1 MEDTKKAMEYRRL
14 GGTGLKV
21 SELCLGCMTFGRE
34 TDEKTAGKIL
44 DRFVEV
50 GGNFLDTANV
60 YAAGASEE
68 ILGRILGERRK
79 DLIVATKVRFNANI
93 FMGKTVAP
101 NQIGLSRG
109 HIMSEVEASLR
120 RLKMDYIDLYQVHS
134 WDFETPIEE
143 TMRAL
148 DDLVRH
154 GKVRYIGA
162 SNFTA
167 WQLMKSL
174 WVSDKHNYA
183 RFDCLQPQYS
193 LISREIEREILPLCR
208 YEGVGVIPWSPLGG
222 GFLTGKYRS
231 GQRPPEDSRLAKMD
245 MWNRLADERN
255 YATLEAVEHVAK
267 ERGRRN
273 LASRAGMGESATRC
287 QLGDLRRAN
296 RRAERAKSRRDRIS
310 ARSRGARGAQQGKR
324 TAARVSRLD
333 AIAAAGLLAAVRESS
348 KERGARF

>member
-1 MEDTKKAMEYRRL
+1 
-14 GGTGLKV
+14 
-21 SELCLGCMTFGRE
+21 MTFGRE

-44 DRFVEV
+44 DRFIEV

-174 WVSDKHNYA
+174 WVSDKHDFA

-255 YATLEAVEHVAK
+255 YKTLEAVEHVAK
-267 ERGRRN
+267 ERGRPISQVA
-273 LASRAGMGESATRC
+273 LAWVNQQPGVSSV
-287 QLGDLRRAN
+287 
-296 RRAERAKSRRDRIS
+296 IY
-310 ARSRGARGAQQGKR
+310 GARTEEQNEQNLGAIGFR
-324 TAARVSRLD
+324 LEAAE
-333 AIAAAGLLAAVRESS
+333 LAALNKASALPPEYPDAMQ
-348 KERGARF
+348 ARLPGYPRR

>member
-1 MEDTKKAMEYRRL
+1 
-14 GGTGLKV
+14 
-21 SELCLGCMTFGRE
+21 MTFGRE
-34 TDEKTAGKIL
+34 TDEKTAAKIL
-44 DRFVEV
+44 DRFIEV

-148 DDLVRH
+148 DDLVRQ

-174 WVSDKHNYA
+174 WVSDKHDYA

-193 LISREIEREILPLCR
+193 LISREIEREVLPLCR
-208 YEGVGVIPWSPLGG
+208 YEAVGVIPWSPLGG

-255 YATLEAVEHVAK
+255 YKTLEAVEHIAK
-267 ERGRRN
+267 ERGRPISQVA
-273 LASRAGMGESATRC
+273 LAWVNQQKGVSSV
-287 QLGDLRRAN
+287 
-296 RRAERAKSRRDRIS
+296 IY
-310 ARSRGARGAQQGKR
+310 GARTEEQNEQNLGAIGFR
-324 TAARVSRLD
+324 LEAAE
-333 AIAAAGLLAAVRESS
+333 LAALDKASALPAEYPTAMQ
-348 KERGARF
+348 ARLPGYPRP

>member
-1 MEDTKKAMEYRRL
+1 
-14 GGTGLKV
+14 
-21 SELCLGCMTFGRE
+21 MTFGRE

-44 DRFVEV
+44 DRFIEV

-68 ILGRILGERRK
+68 ILGRILGDRRK

-174 WVSDKHNYA
+174 WVSDKHDFA

-193 LISREIEREILPLCR
+193 LISREIEREIMPLCR

-255 YATLEAVEHVAK
+255 YATLEAVEQVAK
-267 ERGRRN
+267 ERGRPISQVA
-273 LASRAGMGESATRC
+273 LAWVNQQPGVSSV
-287 QLGDLRRAN
+287 
-296 RRAERAKSRRDRIS
+296 IY
-310 ARSRGARGAQQGKR
+310 GARTEEQNEQNLGAIGFR
-324 TAARVSRLD
+324 LEAAE
-333 AIAAAGLLAAVRESS
+333 LAALS
-348 KERGARF
+348 KASALPPEYPDAMQARLPGYPRQ

>member
-1 MEDTKKAMEYRRL
+1 
-14 GGTGLKV
+14 
-21 SELCLGCMTFGRE
+21 MTFGRE
-34 TDEKTAGKIL
+34 TDEATAGKIL
-44 DRFVEV
+44 DRFIEV

-68 ILGRILGERRK
+68 ILGRIIGERRK
-79 DLIVATKVRFNANI
+79 DLIVATKVRFNANV
-93 FMGKTVAP
+93 FMGKKVAP

-162 SNFTA
+162 SNFAA
-167 WQLMKSL
+167 WQLMESL
-174 WVSDKHNYA
+174 WVSDKHDYA

-208 YEGVGVIPWSPLGG
+208 SEGVGVIPWSPLGG

-231 GQRPPEDSRLAKMD
+231 GEKPPEDSRLAKMD
-245 MWNRLADERN
+245 LWNRLANERN
-255 YATLEAVEHVAK
+255 YRTLEAVEQVAK
-267 ERGRRN
+267 ERGRKISQIA
-273 LASRAGMGESATRC
+273 LAWVNQQPGVSSV
-287 QLGDLRRAN
+287 
-296 RRAERAKSRRDRIS
+296 IY
-310 ARSRGARGAQQGKR
+310 GARTIEQNDENLSAIGLKLE
-324 TAARVSRLD
+324 AAE
-333 AIAAAGLLAAVRESS
+333 LAALDKASALPPEYPGSMQ
-348 KERGARF
+348 ARLPGSHP

>member
-1 MEDTKKAMEYRRL
+1 MEYRRL

-44 DRFVEV
+44 FSPLAENSPENFFRCARGVNICGVEKISADF
-50 GGNFLDTANV
+50 NE
-60 YAAGASEE
+60 S
-68 ILGRILGERRK
+68 I
-79 DLIVATKVRFNANI
+79 ATKVRFNANI
-93 FMGKTVAP
+93 FLGKTVAP

-134 WDFETPIEE
+134 WDFETPIDE

-174 WVSDKHNYA
+174 WVSDKHDFA

-255 YATLEAVEHVAK
+255 YSTLEAVEHVAK
-267 ERGRRN
+267 ERGRPISQVA
-273 LASRAGMGESATRC
+273 LAWVNQQPGVSSV
-287 QLGDLRRAN
+287 
-296 RRAERAKSRRDRIS
+296 IY
-310 ARSRGARGAQQGKR
+310 GARTEEQNEQNLGAIGFR
-324 TAARVSRLD
+324 LEAAE
-333 AIAAAGLLAAVRESS
+333 LAALNKASALPAEYPDAMQ
-348 KERGARF
+348 ARLPGYQRQ